1 MHRQDCATG
10 LPEIGHS
17 VGIGEATGW
26 GRAGVGFEY
35 EVAAAA

>member
-26 GRAGVGFEY
+26 GAGVGLEY
-35 EVAAAA
+35 EVRVAA